1 MSENKEVTNTRNN
14 TGCVKWFNNKTGFGF
29 ITIIKGEHLDQ
40 DIFVHHTGINVSSE
54 QYRYLVRGEYVEL
67 DIEETSDDKHKFKA
81 VNISGICGGKLM
93 CETKNMTN
101 GKSDE

>member
-81 VNISGICGGKLM
+81 YCIARGLS
-93 CETKNMTN
+93 
-101 GKSDE
+101 